1 MIGLG
6 MKNYNMRLTEKQ
18 QKYKLYHQVKLINMN
33 I

>member
-6 MKNYNMRLTEKQ
+6 MKKIQYETEKE